1 MCNTV
6 RRDLYRWATHFCN
19 ACRFI
24 LVLISTV
31 TVHRKKRFLLF
42 SVLVFYPLSY
52 FIRSRLHRAISMP
65 KIQMLKDPQKSC
77 LFLHC
82 SLYASWIII
91 CTQISICFINSLN
104 KLRDIYKKKS
114 NHKMLYSS
122 VFQVHYFQVY
132 FFIYIFSISAFY
144 NVSTVQTKRSNI
156 L

>member
-1 MCNTV
+1 MYKWRGAFLVCNTV
-6 RRDLYRWATHFCN
+6 VRDLYRWATHFCN

-24 LVLISTV
+24 LVLISTI
-31 TVHRKKRFLLF
+31 TVHRNKCFLLF

-104 KLRDIYKKKS
+104 KLRDIYKKKIKS
-114 NHKMLYSS
+114 QNVIFQCISS
-122 VFQVHYFQVY
+122 ALFSGI
-132 FFIYIFSISAFY
+132 FFHIYILNFS
-144 NVSTVQTKRSNI
+144 
-156 L
+156 LL

>member
-6 RRDLYRWATHFCN
+6 MRDLYRWATHFCN

-24 LVLISTV
+24 LVHISTV

-104 KLRDIYKKKS
+104 KLRDIYKKK
-114 NHKMLYSS
+114 NQITKCYIP
-122 VFQVHYFQVY
+122 VY
-132 FFIYIFSISAFY
+132 FKCIIFRYIFSYIYSQF
-144 NVSTVQTKRSNI
+144 QPFI
-156 L
+156 M